1 MISVYLYSLFKFQKA
16 DKINR
21 RPGSILKIATCQS
34 LKNKYLQMTKLLPK
48 TFFLSF
54 PESNYNV
61 HKNETKTMKV
71 RSHPAYQFPLI
82 TLTTTNTQR
91 MTLKATAAFL
101 NILDE

>member
-1 MISVYLYSLFKFQKA
+1 
-16 DKINR
+16 
-21 RPGSILKIATCQS
+21 
-34 LKNKYLQMTKLLPK
+34 MTKVLPK
-48 TFFLSF
+48 TLFLSF

-82 TLTTTNTQR
+82 TLTTTNTQI